1 MPSMRLLCISKNTWG
16 STDAELYGE
25 KAMEA
30 VRGNRSWEPRSAATL
45 VYSRN
50 FWPGLYPFTSNS
62 QEEGLLPRHGL
73 ISLRL
78 NLFQVIFCLNFGL
91 LELVLGLWVYFSIL
105 KIVNELFG
113 LFSLRLYLF
122 IWVYL
127 FAIKWARA
135 KLNRSKTSK
144 EPILLDLVEF

>member
-1 MPSMRLLCISKNTWG
+1 MQTVPILPIEGIQTCFKRIY

-50 FWPGLYPFTSNS
+50 FWPGLYLFISNS
-62 QEEGLLPRHGL
+62 QEEGLLQQHGL

-78 NLFQVIFCLNFGL
+78 NLFRVIFGLNFGL

-105 KIVNELFG
+105 KIVNELVV
-113 LFSLRLYLF
+113 LFSLGLYLF

-127 FAIKWARA
+127 FAIK
-135 KLNRSKTSK
+135 
-144 EPILLDLVEF
+144 

>member
-1 MPSMRLLCISKNTWG
+1 MQTYPSSPLKAFKHALKGFS

-78 NLFQVIFCLNFGL
+78 NLFQ
-91 LELVLGLWVYFSIL
+91 E
-105 KIVNELFG
+105 
-113 LFSLRLYLF
+113 
-122 IWVYL
+122 
-127 FAIKWARA
+127 
-135 KLNRSKTSK
+135 
-144 EPILLDLVEF
+144 